1 MQTMQK
7 SLACFF
13 VLFFFCA
20 NAQVPTLLKDINVAR
35 ADGSPQGMTTVG
47 TTVFFRATEPAL
59 GSELWKSDGTVAGTV
74 LVKDINLG
82 SGDAFP
88 GNFCNMNG
96 TVYFAANNGVHGTE
110 LWKSDGTFSGTSMVK
125 DINPGS
131 SNSSP
136 SQLFAVGNTL
146 FFAAFDATKGY
157 ELWKSD
163 GTEAGTALVKDI
175 NPDGANSNPGNFTF
189 LNNAVFFAA
198 NGAKGRELWKIDMA
212 TELVSQVKDIN
223 PGSGD
228 AQPEN
233 LTVFNGK
240 LFFSATSTSNGVS
253 DRELWRSDGT
263 LFGTIQLKNINPV
276 ASSNPQFFKVYNGFL
291 FFSAQSQN
299 QGRELY
305 MSNGETAGTPNNPNL
320 DLVGGLGSSNPSEL
334 TVANNLLFFA
344 ATTINGGRELWS
356 VNLANGAAQVK
367 NIAPNSMG
375 SFPQALTTVG
385 NLLFFTADN
394 GSNGRELWKSD
405 GTEAGT
411 KMIQDLVS
419 GLPGSEI
426 SETNLCAR
434 GADLFFSSN
443 GIGGL
448 ELRRSDGTVNGIVNL
463 RNIGQAGSFPREFVK
478 MGSFTFFS
486 AEDGNNGRSLWRTDG
501 TDLGTFVIGQFG
513 IDPIELTVVTNGNI
527 STLFFVGGGFRQIFK
542 SDGSSAGT
550 KAVQTQ
556 LIGGVGQNP
565 TNLRAF
571 QGKLFYTAT
580 NTFINPNGEVEEDRL
595 FKSDG
600 TQNGTIEVAGSP
612 IDPINLTVVGDKLFF
627 SGVDL
632 DNGREL
638 WRTTVN
644 GTPTMLKNIRPNS
657 SGSNPSNLIGVG
669 STLFFTAN
677 NGVNGIELWKSDG
690 AIGGNGTLRI
700 SDIAENDPGFA
711 EFTKFGG
718 RLFFTTPST
727 VSVGKTNVQR
737 VNTSLTGIEPV
748 STGTRVHDLK
758 VVGNTL
764 YLFQTSQFGAHM
776 LSRITT
782 VNPNIL
788 LVKEFPQGNSG
799 IPIEMAVAGNNLY
812 FNITSLA
819 TGNEL
824 WKVNATTNLVTFV
837 SDIYPEVG
845 NSNIHELKVC
855 GSDLFFSANNLTNGQ
870 EPWRLANAN
879 AAQGDDAGERDA
891 ISEVIPVESVQAAPE
906 IKVYPNP
913 TSNFV
918 NVDLPQNDLTGTLSI
933 LSASGQLVRSVQSSE
948 GEASIQLDVQDLPKG
963 VYLVR
968 WVQSDE
974 QVVVKKLMVQ

>member
-1 MQTMQK
+1 MQIVQK
-7 SLACFF
+7 SLACLFT
-13 VLFFFCA
+13 LFFFCT
-20 NAQVPTLLKDINVAR
+20 NAQVPELLKDLNGVR
-35 ADGSPQGMTTVG
+35 ADASPQGMTTVG
-47 TTVFFRATEPAL
+47 NTVFFRAFDAVL
-59 GSELWKSDGTVAGTV
+59 GNELWKSDGTIAGTV
-74 LVKDINLG
+74 LVKDINPG
-82 SGDAFP
+82 SGDGLP
-88 GNFCNMNG
+88 SNFCNMNG
-96 TVYFAANNGVHGTE
+96 TVFFAANDGIHGTE
-110 LWKSDGTFSGTSMVK
+110 LWKSDGTFAGTSIVK
-125 DINPGS
+125 DINPGN
-131 SNSSP
+131 SNGSP

-146 FFAAFDATKGY
+146 FFAAFHATNGY

-163 GTEAGTALVKDI
+163 GTEAGTVFVKDI
-175 NPDGANSNPGNFTF
+175 NPNGASSNPGNFTF

-198 NGAKGRELWKIDMA
+198 NGAQGRELWKINMA
-212 TELVSQVKDIN
+212 TGLVSQVKDIN
-223 PGSGD
+223 TNGD

-263 LFGTIQLKNINPV
+263 SLGTIQLKNINPV
-276 ASSNPQFFKVYNGFL
+276 ASSNPQFFKVFNGFL

-299 QGRELY
+299 QGQELF
-305 MSNGETAGTPNNPNL
+305 MSNGEAAGTPNNPNL
-320 DLVGGLGSSNPSEL
+320 DLVGGLGSSNPSDL

-344 ATTINGGRELWS
+344 ATTNSGGRELWS
-356 VNLANGAAQVK
+356 ISLANAASQVK
-367 NIAPNSMG
+367 NIAPNATG
-375 SFPQALTTVG
+375 SFPQALIAVG

-394 GSNGRELWKSD
+394 GTNGRELWRSN

-411 KMIQDLVS
+411 KMVQDLVS

-426 SETNLCAR
+426 SETSLCAR
-434 GADLFFSSN
+434 GADLFFTSN

-448 ELRRSDGTVNGIVNL
+448 ELRRSDGTENGVVNL
-463 RNIGQAGSFPREFVK
+463 QNIGQAGSFPREFVK
-478 MGSFTFFS
+478 MGNFTFFS
-486 AEDGNNGRSLWRTDG
+486 AEDGINGRSLWRSDG
-501 TDLGTFVIGQFG
+501 TKAGTKVIGAAG
-513 IDPIELTVVTNGNI
+513 INPTELTVVTNGNV

-542 SDGSSAGT
+542 SDGTHAGT

-580 NTFINPNGEVEEDRL
+580 NTFINPNGEFEEDRL

-600 TQNGTIEVAGSP
+600 THNGTVEVSGSP

-632 DNGREL
+632 VNGREL

-700 SDIAENDPGFA
+700 SDITENDPGFA
-711 EFTKFGG
+711 EFTNFGG

-727 VSVGKTNVQR
+727 IQLGQTNIKR
-737 VNTSLTGIEPV
+737 VNTSLTGIEQV
-748 STGTRVHDLK
+748 ATGSAVHGLK

-764 YLFQTSQFGAHM
+764 YLFQTFQAGVQI

-782 VNPNIL
+782 ANPTIIDIQ
-788 LVKEFPQGNSG
+788 EFSLGNSG

-812 FNITSLA
+812 FNMTSS
-819 TGNEL
+819 TKGNEL
-824 WKVNATTNLVTFV
+824 WKVNATTNLLNFV
-837 SDIYPEVG
+837 SDIYPGAG

-855 GSDLFFSANNLTNGQ
+855 GTDLFFSANDGTVGQ
-870 EPWRLANAN
+870 EPWMLPNAN
-879 AAQGDDAGERDA
+879 AVQGDEGDERGEEA
-891 ISEVIPVESVQAAPE
+891 AVIIEPSPVVAE

-913 TSNFV
+913 TTDFVSVDISSNEMGGSL
-918 NVDLPQNDLTGTLSI
+918 NL
-933 LSASGQLVRSVQSSE
+933 LSANGQLVRNVSLQE
-948 GEASIQLDVQDLPKG
+948 GETSLRLDLQDLPRG
-963 VYLVR
+963 IYIVR
-968 WVQSDE
+968 WE
-974 QVVVKKLMVQ
+974 QEGSAVVTKKVVLQ